1 MFWLVIS
8 RLVAV
13 RGSAP
18 FLFYAIF
25 LPAIH
30 FSSEVSESVP
40 ERVSERVVALHCFRK
55 AILIAVGS
63 LSS

>member
-1 MFWLVIS
+1 
-8 RLVAV
+8 LVAV

-18 FLFYAIF
+18 LFILCYFL
-25 LPAIH
+25 LAIH